1 MEDVKNDI
9 HRHIAEYI
17 QAIAAVEDCMRPYR
31 EQRKELRKN
40 YIENGWL
47 DKDQISLAMQAYR
60 MLRSRFTLKTLL
72 KSTRTWSTLSLAP
85 TRMSLE
91 GTSEKL

>member
-9 HRHIAEYI
+9 HQHIAEYI
-17 QAIAAVEDCMRPYR
+17 QAIAAIEDCMRPYR

-60 MLRSRFTLKTLL
+60 MLEKQIHFEDLAEIYENLVYTLAGSNPHET
-72 KSTRTWSTLSLAP
+72 
-85 TRMSLE
+85 
-91 GTSEKL
+91 GGNQ

>member
-1 MEDVKNDI
+1 MEDFKNDI
-9 HRHIAEYI
+9 HQHIAEYI
-17 QAIAAVEDCMRPYR
+17 QAIAAIEDCMRPFR

-60 MLRSRFTLKTLL
+60 MLEKQIHFEDLAEIYENLVYTLAG
-72 KSTRTWSTLSLAP
+72 SNP
-85 TRMSLE
+85 H
-91 GTSEKL
+91 EKGGNQ